1 MFLKLHAENPN
12 PRYVKMII
20 ECLENDGVIIF
31 PTDTIYAIGCS
42 VNSSKALDRIARIKG
57 IKKEKANFSFIFHD
71 LSMLSEFTRP
81 INNDVFKLM
90 KRNLPGAFTFIVEA
104 NNNVPKL
111 FKNNKKTSELVKEI
125 QPQDLIKYGLIPEF
139 VGRLPIVSTLD
150 NLDEEALVN
159 ILVKPKNANETQKTV
174 SVYKAS
180 AINTTKIPVGE
191 WFEYKVSKTEL
202 KVSTNVNN
210 VLAYSFSNGYNNYGT
225 KTNNSGGNFEDD
237 INYSLPTELWKEYWN
252 NNLREV

>member
-1 MFLKLHAENPN
+1 MFLKLHSENPN

-111 FKNNKKTSELVKEI
+111 FKNNKKTIGIRIPDQPIITNIVREL
-125 QPQDLIKYGLIPEF
+125 GC
-139 VGRLPIVSTLD
+139 PIITTSI
-150 NLDEEALVN
+150 LDEDEISGFMTDPEEIN
-159 ILVKPKNANETQKTV
+159 D
-174 SVYKAS
+174 VYSDRVDIVIDGGYGNK
-180 AINTTKIPVGE
+180 E
-191 WFEYKVSKTEL
+191 E
-202 KVSTNVNN
+202 STIVDCTDN
-210 VLAYSFSNGYNNYGT
+210 
-225 KTNNSGGNFEDD
+225 D
-237 INYSLPTELWKEYWN
+237 IVV
-252 NNLREV
+252 LREGKGILE